1 MWPNFPIYL
10 FTLREPSGELT
21 KKNHFRLPRTFILT
35 HDLLLIA
42 SSDITKLRLQGKV
55 VLRGKQFYENQL

>member
-21 KKNHFRLPRTFILT
+21 KNHFRLPRTFILT